1 MLLKRIRSDWN
12 GSKQNN
18 KKEAAVRRSG
28 LSFILILAIALL
40 VAFLTLRSIGGSK
53 TETPAGSEYVNDDPV
68 QQATDLVEEYNSKT
82 DVYDENAE

>member
-1 MLLKRIRSDWN
+1 MLLKRIGSDWN

-40 VAFLTLRSIGGSK
+40 VAFLTLRSIGGPN
-53 TETPAGSEYVNDDPV
+53 TETPEGSEYVNDDPV

>member
-1 MLLKRIRSDWN
+1 MLLKKKKSDWN

-18 KKEAAVRRSG
+18 KGTVVRRSG
-28 LSFILILAIALL
+28 LSFILILAVALL
-40 VAFLTLRSIGGSK
+40 VAFLTLRSIGGPT
-53 TETPAGSEYVNDDPV
+53 TETPEGSEYVNKDPV